1 MQQVRESVRR
11 ETGELSTSLSQPYA
25 ESPWKQE
32 VNQRLAAH
40 RSRKGQSEIGPQRP
54 TEVRQNASSL
64 AAQAAARVAAR
75 YAKAPSFSEM
85 QAEEAHAALHAA
97 EVATRAALEA
107 QAVASVAIDG
117 LRAAHLRDAEAAQP
131 APSPSVQRPPA
142 SEWTPAHELP
152 QRTPPTRP
160 QAHASQP
167 LEVRWE
173 QDLPMRSS
181 QPPQAR
187 AMRQE
192 EPSAIAVEEGWEDAS
207 PAMEPW
213 DEESFE
219 TVEPA
224 LPIHANLLEFP
235 RELVATRKVRPRLA
249 EGPLAAQP
257 DRQLSI
263 FEVDPGTIS
272 VEPEP
277 AAFQKA
283 ASAWSVPEWPRLE
296 LEEQILPDTE
306 PQEVSAPVLDMA
318 SFGRR
323 LLAVVVDGLLITGAF
338 LGAAMTA
345 FTHMAQLPSPKILEL
360 GAIVGFVLIGMFYQL
375 LFSTLANGTPGM
387 KYARVSLCTFNNQSL
402 TRLRMQGRLGA
413 MLLSVLPAGLGL
425 AWALFDENHL
435 CWHDRL
441 SQTYLRKY

>member
-1 MQQVRESVRR
+1 
-11 ETGELSTSLSQPYA
+11 
-25 ESPWKQE
+25 
-32 VNQRLAAH
+32 
-40 RSRKGQSEIGPQRP
+40 
-54 TEVRQNASSL
+54 
-64 AAQAAARVAAR
+64 VAAR

-107 QAVASVAIDG
+107 QAVASVALDG
-117 LRAAHLRDAEAAQP
+117 LRSARLRDSEAAQA
-131 APSPSVQRPPA
+131 APSASAERAPA
-142 SEWTPAHELP
+142 AEWTPAPELA
-152 QRTPPTRP
+152 QRTPQTRP

-167 LEVRWE
+167 PQVRWE
-173 QDLPMRSS
+173 QDLPVRSS
-181 QPPQAR
+181 QPPVGS

-192 EPSAIAVEEGWEDAS
+192 EPSAIAVEEGWEDDSS

-224 LPIHANLLEFP
+224 LPIHANLIEFP

-257 DRQLSI
+257 ERQLSI
-263 FEVDPGTIS
+263 FEVDPGAIS
-272 VEPEP
+272 LEPKAAVAQP
-277 AAFQKA
+277 AA
-283 ASAWSVPEWPRLE
+283 STWSVPEWPRLE

-306 PQEVSAPVLDMA
+306 PQEVSAPVLEMA

-323 LLAVVVDGLLITGAF
+323 LLAVVVDGALITGAF
-338 LGAAMTA
+338 LGAAMAA
-345 FTHMAQLPSPKILEL
+345 FTHMAQLPAPKILEL
-360 GAIVGFVLIGMFYQL
+360 GAILVFVLIGLFYQL

-387 KYARVSLCTFNNQSL
+387 KYARVSLCTFNNQSP
-402 TRLRMQGRLGA
+402 TRWQQQGRLGA